1 MKKMLGCHADERGF
15 VLIAALLIL
24 VLLTIIGIAA
34 ISTSTSE
41 RQTATN
47 FLLYERAFYS
57 AEAGLEHAKADLLK
71 LVAAQ
76 PILSGAA
83 YSGPTFTF
91 ALNGTTKDPKGNS
104 RKKAVTSTDEK
115 TKKSSREVPW
125 LSNLQFDG
133 HTYTITVWDNDD
145 DIGPTQKAD
154 EDSDGMI
161 WIRSEVVGPGT
172 RNSKCSIEALVQ
184 VTSSGS
190 LVSNDLT
197 NYAQGGGGSE
207 KNYTANDKNYLDFKD
222 KDFGK
227 KTLNTGG

>member
-91 ALNGTTKDPKGNS
+91 ALNGTTKHPNGNS

-115 TKKSSREVPW
+115 TKNSSREVPW
-125 LSNLQFDG
+125 LSNLEFDG

-145 DIGPTQKAD
+145 DMGTQKAD

-184 VTSSGS
+184 VTSTGS
-190 LVSNDLT
+190 LVSNDLA

-207 KNYTANDKNYLDFKD
+207 KNYTANDVGKVDLTNNNA
-222 KDFGK
+222 GK